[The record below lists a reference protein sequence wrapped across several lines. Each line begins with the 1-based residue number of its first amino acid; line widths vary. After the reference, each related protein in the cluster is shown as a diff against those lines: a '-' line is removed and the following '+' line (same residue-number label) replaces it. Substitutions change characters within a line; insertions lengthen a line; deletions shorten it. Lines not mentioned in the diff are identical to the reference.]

1 MDTIFL
7 IPLAVLLVLMAL
19 SVPISVSMMLSTL
32 SYLIASHGDIGIICH
47 KMMFNTY
54 TSYVIIAVPLFIFM
68 ANVMNAGQVTDI
80 LFDFSKA
87 CIGKRRGALAYV
99 NVLLSLIFAGMSG
112 SAVADASGIG
122 TIEISAMKRDGYD
135 APFSAA
141 ITAATATVGP
151 VFPPSINLVIFA
163 TISGASVGAALLA
176 GVIPAVLMCATLM
189 LYVGFISVSRNYP
202 RGSSYPFLEFLKIT
216 FKAIPALLTTVILL
230 VSIYTG
236 ICTPTEG
243 GAIASI
249 YAILIAM
256 FVYRNLSLKKLVE
269 AVKISAIQSASII
282 LLICAAQAFSYVIA
296 LSGLSN
302 LIAEFLLSVTSNKYV
317 FLAIVNIVLLILGM
331 IMDTSPILYIVLPLM
346 LTAIKAYD
354 INLIHFSII
363 FTVNTMVGMCTP
375 PYGILCFITSNISK
389 TPLKS
394 VFKEVLPMCLLLLV
408 LLVLITYIPG
418 ISLWLPNIMLS

>member
-1 MDTIFL
+1 MDPIFFVPL
-7 IPLAVLLVLMAL
+7 ITLIVLMAL
-19 SVPISVSMMLSTL
+19 SAPISISMMLATL
-32 SYLIASHGDIGIICH
+32 SYLLVSGGDIGIICH
-47 KMMFNTY
+47 KMMYNTY

-87 CIGKRRGALAYV
+87 CIGKRKGALAYV

-122 TIEISAMKRDGYD
+122 TIEIAAMKRDGYD
-135 APFSAA
+135 DPFSAA

-163 TISGASVGAALLA
+163 TISGASVGGCLLA
-176 GVIPAVLMCATLM
+176 GAVPAILMCGSLM
-189 LYVGFISVSRNYP
+189 VYVALISRRRNYP
-202 RGSSYPFLEFLKIT
+202 EGTSYPFHVFVRIT
-216 FKAIPALLTTVILL
+216 ISAIPALMTTVILL

-236 ICTPTEG
+236 ICTATEG
-243 GAIASI
+243 GAIASL
-249 YAILIAM
+249 YAIIIAM
-256 FVYRNLSLKKLVE
+256 IIYKNLTFKQLWE
-269 AVKISAIQSASII
+269 AIKSSAIQSASIV
-282 LLICAAQAFSYVIA
+282 LLICAAQAFAYVIA
-296 LSGLSN
+296 LSGLADT
-302 LIAEFLLSVTSNKYV
+302 IAAFLLSVTSNKYV
-317 FLAIVNIVLLILGM
+317 FLAIVNVVLLILGM

-354 INLIHFSII
+354 INLIHFAII

-375 PYGILCFITSNISK
+375 PYGILCFITSNIAK

-394 VFKEVLPMCLLLLV
+394 VFKEVLPMCLALLI
-408 LLVLITYIPG
+408 LLILITYVPA
-418 ISLWLPNIMLS
+418 ISLWLPNTMLT

>member
-1 MDTIFL
+1 MDPIFFVPL
-7 IPLAVLLVLMAL
+7 ITLIVLMAL
-19 SVPISVSMMLSTL
+19 SAPISISMMLATL
-32 SYLIASHGDIGIICH
+32 SYLLVSGGDIGIICH
-47 KMMFNTY
+47 KMMYNTY

-87 CIGKRRGALAYV
+87 CIGKRKGALAYV

-122 TIEISAMKRDGYD
+122 TIEIAAMKRDGYD
-135 APFSAA
+135 EPFSAA

-163 TISGASVGAALLA
+163 TISGASVGGCLLA
-176 GVIPAVLMCATLM
+176 GAVPAMLMCGSLM
-189 LYVGFISVSRNYP
+189 VYVALISRRRNYP
-202 RGSSYPFLEFLKIT
+202 EGTSYPFHEFVRIT
-216 FKAIPALLTTVILL
+216 ISAIPALMTTVILL

-236 ICTPTEG
+236 ICTATEG
-243 GAIASI
+243 GAIASL
-249 YAILIAM
+249 YAIIIAM
-256 FVYRNLSLKKLVE
+256 IIYKNLTFKQLWE
-269 AVKISAIQSASII
+269 AIKSSAIQSASIV
-282 LLICAAQAFSYVIA
+282 LLICAAQAFAYVIA
-296 LSGLSN
+296 LSGLADT
-302 LIAEFLLSVTSNKYV
+302 IAAFLLSVTSNKYV
-317 FLAIVNIVLLILGM
+317 FLAIVNVVLLILGM

-354 INLIHFSII
+354 INLIHFAII

-375 PYGILCFITSNISK
+375 PYGILCFITSNIAK

-394 VFKEVLPMCLLLLV
+394 VFKEVLPMCLTLLI
-408 LLVLITYIPG
+408 LLILITYVPA
-418 ISLWLPNIMLS
+418 ISLWLPNTMLM